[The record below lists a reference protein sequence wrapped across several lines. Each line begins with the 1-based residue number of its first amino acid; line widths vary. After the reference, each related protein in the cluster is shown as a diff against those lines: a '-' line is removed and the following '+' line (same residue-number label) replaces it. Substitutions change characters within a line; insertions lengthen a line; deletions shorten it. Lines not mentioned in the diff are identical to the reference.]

1 MYLWSL
7 FAPLF
12 VIVTIKV
19 TVLTHSLGIYHLVLV
34 WALGSQ
40 AASTIQVVAMV
51 AHTFCIMLHLS
62 VRAPSHCFFGPRFP
76 LRLIRGLCLNH
87 PFTLM
92 WHRHTNIVSPDLLG
106 LEDWLDCAFGL
117 LLKVQVF

>member
-51 AHTFCIMLHLS
+51 AHALCIVLHLR
-62 VRAPSHCFFGPRFP
+62 VGAPSH
-76 LRLIRGLCLNH
+76 
-87 PFTLM
+87 
-92 WHRHTNIVSPDLLG
+92 
-106 LEDWLDCAFGL
+106 
-117 LLKVQVF
+117 